1 MRTRL
6 NGVLRGDG
14 SVDFR
19 SSSQPN
25 GLTAGRRLVFHKGRT
40 LVRRRCFV
48 MSAVVDK
55 RVEREWSGPA
65 EDEGGE
71 TGEVEKIRFV
81 ARGPELRTR
90 GGDSQELDG
99 AETEAEMY
107 GNDGDDEKN
116 RHGNTSQGDEYTE
129 KDGEAAEDFGEDG
142 DPCHEVRCG
151 RAERLK
157 DGGEVIGAATEF
169 GEAVLYEAE

>member
-1 MRTRL
+1 
-6 NGVLRGDG
+6 
-14 SVDFR
+14 
-19 SSSQPN
+19 
-25 GLTAGRRLVFHKGRT
+25 
-40 LVRRRCFV
+40 
-48 MSAVVDK
+48 
-55 RVEREWSGPA
+55 
-65 EDEGGE
+65 
-71 TGEVEKIRFV
+71 
-81 ARGPELRTR
+81 
-90 GGDSQELDG
+90 
-99 AETEAEMY
+99 MY

-169 GEAVLYEAE
+169 GEAVLYEAESDDGEAPRRHRDEERDALAAWRLYTSYAADDLLWVDLGGRRIIKKKKH